1 MPPFQAFDKENASS
15 RPQIKNKRIRS
26 LIIERPRAIQA
37 NACINAILI
46 GRSAILRQM
55 LHFLTKREM
64 SFFITF
70 FIKQII
76 YLSLK

>member
-1 MPPFQAFDKENASS
+1 MPPFFPAFAKENASS
-15 RPQIKNKRIRS
+15 RPQFKNKHIRS
-26 LIIERPRAIQA
+26 IIVERQRAIQA

-55 LHFLTKREM
+55 LHFLTKRAM
-64 SFFITF
+64 SF
-70 FIKQII
+70 FIKQIT